1 MTESSA
7 WSSTVA
13 LPPDDL
19 RAPSSASAL
28 AGVTSP
34 LRICPPSS
42 PISIR
47 TKSSATRN
55 HLRENTV
62 DGIRMD
68 EHELDPEQPDARP
81 VDELRACGLEP
92 IERRDEI
99 VGFDR
104 DVVHP
109 GTTPREEA
117 ADRS

>member
-7 WSSTVA
+7 WRSTVV

-28 AGVTSP
+28 AGVTSA
-34 LRICPPSS
+34 LKICPPSR

-68 EHELDPEQPDARP
+68 EHELDPEEPDP
-81 VDELRACGLEP
+81 WTVDELCPCVLQP
-92 IERRDEI
+92 
-99 VGFDR
+99 FDG
-104 DVVHP
+104 P
-109 GTTPREEA
+109 E
-117 ADRS
+117 